1 MSRMAEY
8 MELALRPPKATTVS
22 SGAAPAQ
29 HGVCALVQAD
39 IADAEPVRGMRKL
52 NRRGGGDRPT
62 RWIERWLMDVSAN
75 GRPDYTL
82 WSRAPREDE
91 LGTVRLVAKV
101 RLNIWED
108 ERVAI
113 RAGQG

>member
-1 MSRMAEY
+1 MSRMKEY
-8 MELALRPPKATTVS
+8 MDLALRPPKTTLVS
-22 SGAAPAQ
+22 GGAAQ
-29 HGVCALVQAD
+29 VQNGCALVQAD
-39 IADAEPVRGMRKL
+39 IADTEPVRGMRKL

-91 LGTVRLVAKV
+91 LGKVRLVAKV

-113 RAGQG
+113 RVGQG